1 MVAVGVLAWGVHV
14 VLSVWLIPFLILGPM
29 LFASLGMLVGT
40 VSKNPETAGVVG
52 NLITFP
58 MMFLAGTFF
67 PISLMPMYLQTFA
80 HILPLFYI
88 IDGLNGVMI
97 YSNYAQAAIDLVV
110 VTIITMIFFLA
121 AVRLF
126 KWRED

>member
-1 MVAVGVLAWGVHV
+1 
-14 VLSVWLIPFLILGPM
+14 
-29 LFASLGMLVGT
+29 MLVGT
-40 VSKNPETAGVVG
+40 VSKSTETASVVG
-52 NLITFP
+52 NIITFP

-67 PISLMPMYLQTFA
+67 PISLMPTYLRYFA
-80 HILPLFYI
+80 HVLPLFYI

-110 VTIITMIFFLA
+110 VTVITIVFFVA
-121 AVRLF
+121 AARLF

>member
-1 MVAVGVLAWGVHV
+1 
-14 VLSVWLIPFLILGPM
+14 
-29 LFASLGMLVGT
+29 
-40 VSKNPETAGVVG
+40 
-52 NLITFP
+52 
-58 MMFLAGTFF
+58 MMFLSGTFF
-67 PISLMPMYLQTFA
+67 PISLMPAYLQYFA
-80 HILPLFYI
+80 RFLPLFYI

-110 VTIITMIFFLA
+110 VTAITVVFFLA